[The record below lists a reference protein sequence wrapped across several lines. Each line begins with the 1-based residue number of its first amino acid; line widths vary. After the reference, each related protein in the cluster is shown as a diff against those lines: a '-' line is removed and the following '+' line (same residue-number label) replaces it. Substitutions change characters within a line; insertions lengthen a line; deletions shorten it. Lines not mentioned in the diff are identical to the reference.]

1 METSGNLNIKD
12 RTIENLKMLDEID
25 FYGFFEECSES
36 ISDLMRRIE
45 NKYRDT
51 KFVDNDIMQGY
62 VFNCIDQ
69 WELSEYLKERYPDK
83 FHTYEVTDINYYV
96 D

>member
-1 METSGNLNIKD
+1 METSGNLNIKN
-12 RTIENLKMLDEID
+12 RTNENLKMLDEID

-36 ISDLMRRIE
+36 VSDLMRRIE

-62 VFNCIDQ
+62 VFNWVDQ

-83 FHTYEVTDINYYV
+83 FHSYEVTDINYYV